1 MNSDQVQL
9 RLNNGAVVDPD
20 DRVCDVVDDR
30 EELFAIIDSHQSN
43 YPSHTTTINSNGE
56 LSSSITSSNLSS
68 SLSEHDRLIIPS
80 TNTRHEVIVTDADLR
95 SMF

>member
-30 EELFAIIDSHQSN
+30 EEVID
-43 YPSHTTTINSNGE
+43 YT
-56 LSSSITSSNLSS
+56 
-68 SLSEHDRLIIPS
+68 LIDFIW
-80 TNTRHEVIVTDADLR
+80 
-95 SMF
+95 